1 VADKRSEAQNRSVRY
16 QLVLLASFLVVA
28 GLLAIGP
35 IDRGTW
41 VLENALAVALVVML
55 WITRRVF
62 PFSNVSYTLVFLF
75 LVLHEVGAHFTYSKV
90 PYDVWSEG
98 LLGRTVSDVFG
109 FERNHYDRLVHFLY
123 GFLLAYPMREIFVRV
138 AGAKGLWGYVL
149 PLLMTMA
156 SSCLYEVVEWCCALI
171 FGSNIGN
178 AYLGSQG
185 DEFDAQKD
193 MALATLGA
201 ILSLTVVYVIHRR
214 TARDFHSEW
223 AASLTVKRKKPLG
236 EVAIAEERAGP

>member
-1 VADKRSEAQNRSVRY
+1 VASKSTGSQNRRVRY
-16 QLVLLASFLVVA
+16 QLVLLASLLVV
-28 GLLAIGP
+28 GVITAIRP
-35 IDRGTW
+35 NDRPTW
-41 VLENALAVALVVML
+41 VLENALAIALVVML

-62 PFSNVSYTLVFLF
+62 PFSNVSYTLIFVF
-75 LVLHEVGAHFTYSKV
+75 LVLHEIGAHYTYSQV
-90 PYDVWSEG
+90 PYDAWSET
-98 LLGRTVSDVFG
+98 LLGRSVSDVFG
-109 FERNHYDRLVHFLY
+109 FERNHYDRLIHFLY
-123 GFLLAYPMREIFVRV
+123 GLLLAYPMREIFVRV

-156 SSCLYEVVEWCCALI
+156 SSGLYEIIEWWAALI
-171 FGSNIGN
+171 FGSDLGN

-185 DEFDAQKD
+185 DEFDSQKD

-201 ILSLTVVYVIHRR
+201 ILSLTVVYFVHRR
-214 TARDFHSEW
+214 LARDFHSEW